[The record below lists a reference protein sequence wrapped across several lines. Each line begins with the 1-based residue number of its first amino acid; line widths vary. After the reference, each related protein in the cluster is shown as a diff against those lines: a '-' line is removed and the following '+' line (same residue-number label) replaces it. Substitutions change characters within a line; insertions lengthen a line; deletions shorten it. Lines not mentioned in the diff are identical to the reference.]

1 MEHFMVDIEMEF
13 AQDLERFYGI
23 MDKNLK
29 VIGRKELNVDMEYG
43 LLQKMIN
50 MKENGYIID
59 NMDKVF
65 SNIVIVLI
73 KELSKIS

>member
-1 MEHFMVDIEMEF
+1 MVDIEMEF

>member
-65 SNIVIVLI
+65 SNIVIVFI

>member
-1 MEHFMVDIEMEF
+1 MVDIEMEF

-23 MDKNLK
+23 MDKSLK
-29 VIGRKELNVDMEYG
+29 VIGKKELNVDMEYG

-50 MKENGYIID
+50 MKENGYRID

>member
-1 MEHFMVDIEMEF
+1 MVDIEMEL
-13 AQDLERFYGI
+13 APDLEHFYGI

-73 KELSKIS
+73 KERSKIS